1 MHDVKF
7 LDRGVQVI
15 LDSIARRREDPGKT
29 KDALWK
35 TAWARGYQDILV
47 PVHGPD
53 TRYEGILCLAH
64 RVGKLTV
71 VAIDTT
77 ERMLAVVE
85 PFEDVPPVGSKVRL
99 TALFL
104 GERETWVM
112 KALATMGCGL
122 TLRFGDDVGNKRL
135 GDAGWGDILRAALT
149 QARVAENQLTIKL
162 NADRIALPHIEPE
175 PEFKD
180 QIVKLDGEMR
190 ARISS
195 APLTPDEEK
204 EKSKLRT
211 QEQAN
216 AFFQRRKTK
225 LAEQYRVESLEFRAK
240 TIPELRAAYDK
251 RQARNNEVQ
260 AEIDR
265 VTKLLAENLANV
277 ELAGQAIK
285 MIERIEEASLPIFV
299 GDMSAVQNDPR
310 GHFKEIVET
319 LSLLFEIAGTQRRRV

>member
-29 KDALWK
+29 YDALWK
-35 TAWARGYQDILV
+35 AAWGRGYQDVLV

-64 RVGKLTV
+64 RLGTVTV
-71 VAIDTT
+71 VAIDTG

-85 PFEDVPPVGSKVRL
+85 PFEDVPNVGSKIRL

-104 GERETWVM
+104 GERETWVT
-112 KALATMGCGL
+112 KTLAAMGCGL
-122 TLRFGDDVGNKRL
+122 TLRFGDDVGNKQL
-135 GDAGWGDILRAALT
+135 GDSGWGDILRGALT
-149 QARVAENQLTIKL
+149 QARAAENQLTITL
-162 NADRIALPHIEPE
+162 NAQRIALPHIQVE
-175 PEFKD
+175 PEFKE
-180 QIVKLDGEMR
+180 QIVKLDEEMR
-190 ARISS
+190 KRISS
-195 APLTPDEEK
+195 APLTPDEER
-204 EKSKLRT
+204 EKTKLRT

-216 AFFQRRKTK
+216 TFFVRRKTK
-225 LAEQYRVESLEFRAK
+225 LAEQYRIESLEFRAK

-251 RQARNNEVQ
+251 RKAHNDQVQ

-285 MIERIEEASLPIFV
+285 MIERIEEASLPVFV
-299 GDMSAVQNDPR
+299 GDMSAIQADPR

-319 LSLLFEIAGTQRRRV
+319 LSLLFEIASTQRRRV

>member
-1 MHDVKF
+1 MHEVKF

-15 LDSIARRREDPGKT
+15 LDNIARRRENPGKT

-35 TAWARGYQDILV
+35 VAWARGYQDVLV

-53 TRYEGILCLAH
+53 TRYEGILCLASKLD
-64 RVGKLTV
+64 KLTV
-71 VAIDTT
+71 VAIDTG

-85 PFEDVPPVGSKVRL
+85 PFEEIPAVGSKVRL

-104 GERETWVM
+104 GERETWVL
-112 KALATMGCGL
+112 KTLSNMGCGL
-122 TLRFGDDVGNKRL
+122 SLRFGDDVGNKQL
-135 GDAGWGDILRAALT
+135 GDVGWGDTLRAALT
-149 QARVAENQLTIKL
+149 QARAAENQLTMRL
-162 NADRIALPHIEPE
+162 NAERVGLPHIEPE
-175 PEFKD
+175 PEFKE
-180 QIVKLDGEMR
+180 QIMKVDAEMR
-190 ARISS
+190 QRISS
-195 APLTPDEEK
+195 APLTPEEEK

-211 QEQAN
+211 QDQAN
-216 AFFQRRKTK
+216 AFFERRKAK
-225 LAEQYRVESLEFRAK
+225 LAEQYRVQSLEFRAK

-251 RQARNNEVQ
+251 RKMEADAIQ

-285 MIERIEEASLPIFV
+285 MIERIEEASLPISV
-299 GDMSAVQNDPR
+299 GNMDPVKDDP

-319 LSLLFEIAGTQRRRV
+319 LSLLWEIAQTQRKRV

>member
-1 MHDVKF
+1 MLDVKF

-29 KDALWK
+29 KDSLWK
-35 TAWARGYQDILV
+35 TAWARGYQDVLV

-53 TRYEGILCLAH
+53 TRYEGILCLAY

-71 VAIDTT
+71 VAVDTT
-77 ERMLAVVE
+77 ERMLTVVE

-104 GERETWVM
+104 GERETWVI
-112 KALATMGCGL
+112 KTLQTMGCGI
-122 TLRFGDDVGNKRL
+122 TLRFGDDVGKKQL
-135 GDAGWGDILRAALT
+135 GDAGWGDVLRAALT
-149 QARVAENQLTIKL
+149 QGRAAENQLTMKL
-162 NADRIALPHIEPE
+162 NAERIALPHVDVE

-195 APLTPDEEK
+195 APLTPDEER

-211 QEQAN
+211 QDQAN
-216 AFFQRRKTK
+216 AFFQRHKAK
-225 LAEQYRVESLEFRAK
+225 LAEQYRLESLEFRAK

-251 RQARNNEVQ
+251 RQARNAEVQ
-260 AEIDR
+260 VEIDR
-265 VTKLLAENLANV
+265 VTKQLAENLANV

-285 MIERIEEASLPIFV
+285 M
-299 GDMSAVQNDPR
+299 
-310 GHFKEIVET
+310 
-319 LSLLFEIAGTQRRRV
+319 

>member
-29 KDALWK
+29 KDSLWK
-35 TAWARGYQDILV
+35 TAWARGYQDLLV

-53 TRYEGILCLAH
+53 TRYEGILCLAYP
-64 RVGKLTV
+64 VGKLTV

-85 PFEDVPPVGSKVRL
+85 PFEDVPPVGSKIRL
-99 TALFL
+99 TAIFL
-104 GERETWVM
+104 GERETWVI
-112 KALATMGCGL
+112 KTLQTMGCGI
-122 TLRFGDDVGNKRL
+122 TLRFGDDVGKKQL
-135 GDAGWGDILRAALT
+135 GDAGWGDVLRAALT
-149 QARVAENQLTIKL
+149 QGRAAENQLTMKL
-162 NADRIALPHIEPE
+162 NAERIALPHVDVE

-195 APLTPDEEK
+195 APLTPDEER

-211 QEQAN
+211 QDQAN
-216 AFFQRRKTK
+216 AFFQRHKAK
-225 LAEQYRVESLEFRAK
+225 LAEQYRLESLEFRAK

-251 RQARNNEVQ
+251 RKANNDKVQ
-260 AEIDR
+260 VEIDR
-265 VTKLLAENLANV
+265 VTKLMGENLANV

-299 GDMSAVQNDPR
+299 GDMGPVKDDPR

-319 LSLLFEIAGTQRRRV
+319 LSLLWEIAQTQRRRV